1 MRRLINNKGLSKI
14 LIISIFGFFV
24 LVGGMIVWNI
34 ISKPEPPPSP
44 VALTIWGVW
53 DETSDWQEI
62 ISSYNALHPYITI
75 SYSKIRFEEYEQM
88 LLEGWATDSGPD
100 IFAIPN
106 SWVTSYSNKFIYPLP
121 ASTKVA
127 YYTTEKVLFKTET
140 KIEYQTEPSLNAAA
154 IKRDYIDAI
163 YGDIILGGKIYGLPL
178 GINTLALY
186 FNRDLLNQAN
196 IVQPPQ
202 TWSDFSNMVQNI
214 TLLDENDEIVRAA
227 TALGGYD
234 NMPNV
239 SDIITLLFMQNGA
252 NMEIS
257 KEQALFNQ
265 SSASDPTYYPAR
277 EALRFYTDFSNLNKS
292 VYTWNNQM
300 PDALNEFASGKLAFL
315 FAYPFQESEIRSKA
329 QGINYEVTAIPQ
341 INPNNR
347 INYANYWVY
356 SVAKNSP
363 FVEFA
368 WNFLQYA
375 ANSAN
380 VKSYIDNTQQTS
392 ALRSV
397 ISEQL
402 TDPDR
407 GIIAQQALTA
417 KSWYQGQNP
426 KNAEIY
432 FSEMIENIV
441 NETLTI
447 EKALEV
453 AANKIG
459 SEY

>member
-1 MRRLINNKGLSKI
+1 MTKINNAGLSKI
-14 LIISIFGFFV
+14 LIISIFGFLA
-24 LVGGMIVWNI
+24 LVAGLFVWNLVN
-34 ISKPEPPPSP
+34 KPAPPPDP
-44 VALTIWGVW
+44 VTLTIWGVW
-53 DETSDWQEI
+53 DETSDWQQI
-62 ISSYNALHPYITI
+62 IRGYRALHPYITI
-75 SYSKIRFEEYEQM
+75 SYSKIRYEEYEKM

-106 SWVTSYSNKFIYPLP
+106 SWVQSYSSKFIYPMP
-121 ASTKVA
+121 ASTQVA

-140 KIEYQTEPSLNAAA
+140 TIEIKTETSLNAAT
-154 IKRDYIDAI
+154 ISRDYIDAI
-163 YGDIILGGKIYGLPL
+163 YDDIIIGGKIYGLPL

-214 TLLDENDEIVRAA
+214 AIINNDDEIIRAA

-234 NMPNV
+234 NMSNV
-239 SDIITLLFMQNGA
+239 PDIVTLLMMQNGA
-252 NMEIS
+252 NMTSS
-257 KEQALFNQ
+257 KGQILFNQ
-265 SSASDPTYYPAR
+265 ASSTDPTYFPAR
-277 EALRFYTDFSNLNKS
+277 EALRFYTDFSNTTKS

-300 PDALNEFASGKLAFL
+300 PEALNEFASGKLAFL
-315 FAYPFQESEIRSKA
+315 FAYPFQEAEIISKA
-329 QGINYEVTAIPQ
+329 KNINYEVSTIPQ
-341 INPNNR
+341 INPNNKV
-347 INYANYWVY
+347 NYANYWVY
-356 SVAKNSP
+356 TVANNSP
-363 FVEFA
+363 YLGHS

-375 ANSAN
+375 ANAAN
-380 VKSYIDNTQQTS
+380 VTSYLDNTQQTS
-392 ALRSV
+392 ALKSV

-402 TDPDR
+402 KDPDR
-407 GIIAQQALTA
+407 GILAQQALTA
-417 KSWYQGQNP
+417 TSWYHGQNP
-426 KNAEIY
+426 QNMEIY

-441 NETLTI
+441 NKTLTI